1 MQYSSSVVE
10 GEYKSPLYL
19 NASGPVCPGDIWTMQ
34 LMIEFVSIDLLTILS
49 VQDNSGGDDEEPACS
64 ESTLP
69 VHVAPI

>member
-1 MQYSSSVVE
+1 
-10 GEYKSPLYL
+10 
-19 NASGPVCPGDIWTMQ
+19 MQ